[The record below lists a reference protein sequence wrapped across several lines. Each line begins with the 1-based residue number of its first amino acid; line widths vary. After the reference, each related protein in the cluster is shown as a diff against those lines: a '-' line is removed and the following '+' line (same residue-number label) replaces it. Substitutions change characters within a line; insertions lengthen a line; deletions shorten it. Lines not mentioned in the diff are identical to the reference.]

1 VRNFQHAGDDQAHVA
16 QRARSG
22 GVGRGSC
29 FRRISPGFRKR
40 PGSELRTA
48 MTIRP
53 ASFTDLDEIRAM
65 LREYAA
71 WLEVDL
77 CFQNFE
83 QELAGLPGDYAP
95 PRGRLS
101 IAEGAGC
108 VALRPIDDE
117 TCEMKRLYVR
127 PEYRGTGLG
136 RRLIVAIIE
145 EARGI
150 GYARMRLDTM
160 PKMDSAQRLYAS
172 LGIREIEACRYN
184 PEPGARFL
192 EATLGP

>member
-1 VRNFQHAGDDQAHVA
+1 
-16 QRARSG
+16 
-22 GVGRGSC
+22 
-29 FRRISPGFRKR
+29 
-40 PGSELRTA
+40 

-53 ASFTDLDEIRAM
+53 ATPADLDEIRAM

-95 PRGRLS
+95 PRGRLL

-108 VALRPIDDE
+108 VALRAIDSE
-117 TCEMKRLYVR
+117 VCEMKRLYLR
-127 PEYRGTGLG
+127 PEHRGSGLG
-136 RRLIVAIIE
+136 RRLVQAIID
-145 EARGI
+145 EARNA
-150 GYARMRLDTM
+150 GYRRMRLDTM

-172 LGIREIEACRYN
+172 LGFREIAAYRYN

-192 EATLGP
+192 ELAL

>member
-1 VRNFQHAGDDQAHVA
+1 
-16 QRARSG
+16 
-22 GVGRGSC
+22 
-29 FRRISPGFRKR
+29 
-40 PGSELRTA
+40 

-53 ASFTDLDEIRAM
+53 ANPADLDEIRAM

-83 QELAGLPGDYAP
+83 QEMAGLPGDYAP
-95 PRGRLS
+95 PRGRLL

-108 VALRPIDDE
+108 VALRAIDDE
-117 TCEMKRLYVR
+117 ICEMKRLYLR
-127 PEYRGTGLG
+127 PEHRGSGLG
-136 RRLIVAIIE
+136 RRLVQAIID
-145 EARGI
+145 EARSA
-150 GYARMRLDTM
+150 GYRRMRLDAM

-172 LGIREIEACRYN
+172 FGFREIAAYRYN

-192 EATLGP
+192 ELDL

>member
-1 VRNFQHAGDDQAHVA
+1 
-16 QRARSG
+16 
-22 GVGRGSC
+22 
-29 FRRISPGFRKR
+29 
-40 PGSELRTA
+40 

-53 ASFTDLDEIRAM
+53 ATPADLDEIRAM

-95 PRGRLS
+95 PRGRLL

-108 VALRPIDDE
+108 VALRAIDSE
-117 TCEMKRLYVR
+117 VCEMKRLYLR
-127 PEYRGTGLG
+127 PEHRGLGLG
-136 RRLIVAIIE
+136 RRLVQAIID
-145 EARGI
+145 EARSV
-150 GYARMRLDTM
+150 GYRRMRLDTM

-172 LGIREIEACRYN
+172 LGFREIAAYRYN

-192 EATLGP
+192 ELAL